1 MFYFSLLYNNM
12 YLCEKIYIMMEII
25 SIDIPELAIFLMEIN
40 WLLNYYKKIYRLKK
54 NYVYSIA

>member
-1 MFYFSLLYNNM
+1 M

-54 NYVYSIA
+54 NYVYSIAWRKFIYI